1 MLYWYRCFNIPVKT
15 AYLCNISKDVEEKFD
30 TSNYEDIE
38 KSFNERLVWRWN
50 NKRIVWIIMIQKKVL
65 WKKEKA
71 ILNASKTEN
80 EIKDLQDDKYYV
92 EDMEKKYSKFFVMI
106 RHCIKLQQRFEDM
119 EKKYSKFFVMIR
131 HCIKLQQRFKIKTH
145 DISSTKVNKM

>member
-1 MLYWYRCFNIPVKT
+1 
-15 AYLCNISKDVEEKFD
+15 
-30 TSNYEDIE
+30 
-38 KSFNERLVWRWN
+38 
-50 NKRIVWIIMIQKKVL
+50 
-65 WKKEKA
+65 
-71 ILNASKTEN
+71 
-80 EIKDLQDDKYYV
+80 
-92 EDMEKKYSKFFVMI
+92 MEKKCSKFFVMI

>member
-1 MLYWYRCFNIPVKT
+1 
-15 AYLCNISKDVEEKFD
+15 
-30 TSNYEDIE
+30 
-38 KSFNERLVWRWN
+38 
-50 NKRIVWIIMIQKKVL
+50 MIQEKIL

-71 ILNASKTEN
+71 ILNANKTEN

-119 EKKYSKFFVMIR
+119 EKN
-131 HCIKLQQRFKIKTH
+131 T
-145 DISSTKVNKM
+145 VNFLWW

>member
-1 MLYWYRCFNIPVKT
+1 MNYN
-15 AYLCNISKDVEEKFD
+15 D
-30 TSNYEDIE
+30 T
-38 KSFNERLVWRWN
+38 
-50 NKRIVWIIMIQKKVL
+50 KKIL

-106 RHCIKLQQRFEDM
+106 RHCIKLQQRF
-119 EKKYSKFFVMIR
+119 
-131 HCIKLQQRFKIKTH
+131 KIKTH